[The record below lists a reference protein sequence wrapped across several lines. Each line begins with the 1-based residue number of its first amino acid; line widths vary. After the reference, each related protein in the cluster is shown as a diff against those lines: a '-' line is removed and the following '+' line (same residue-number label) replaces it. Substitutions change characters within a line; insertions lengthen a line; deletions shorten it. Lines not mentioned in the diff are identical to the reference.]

1 LDDSDKNLF
10 VFTAMNNMG
19 KMNKK
24 FAEDCLIVTSIILTI
39 ISLLFNALEAV
50 DFFVDWFIISLFFYF
65 KIPSRLNSYFQTTMF
80 RKDLPIRLGIVLF
93 PALMFWLF
101 LLSVPLG
108 FFLLPIGFEHLN
120 VLDLS
125 VSVLALI
132 GVVFLSIVYFSWRIW
147 NCSDAKLAT
156 RLWRKVSESDEE
168 FECDIA
174 LSNRSRIDN
183 FFNKLVSPGVVPM
196 AVSVILFFATYVLM
210 IIDVLLAILLVGW
223 LAYNIL
229 YEIRQRSSS
238 FRDRSGFAYALFKK
252 LDEILAWESLLQL
265 GLAGRMGGII
275 EVIIMMGCFSILILV
290 SVLNL
295 AAFVVVFGFLCQW
308 YVLIILIQ
316 IARRT
321 TYRKQASK
329 SKKLPPKLPRFSNI
343 ILPSCLTMLV
353 GFSVA
358 GYLNLQES
366 QDFVRIFT
374 VLSLILSVGAIVS
387 ITNWVKRKNLIQ
399 SESVEPLEKDRYRL
413 YAIFYALGLM
423 IALIGRSMQ
432 GIVFWTA
439 LSGALILLAMQDVI
453 RKRVQ
458 SSGPKT
464 YATATTLHLAV
475 GIYTILGTAIYF
487 YPELSTLMTVVATL
501 SGFLL
506 LLMWLQ
512 LFRLRSLPHVE

>member
-1 LDDSDKNLF
+1 
-10 VFTAMNNMG
+10 
-19 KMNKK
+19 MNKK

-39 ISLLFNALEAV
+39 TSLLFNALEVV
-50 DFFVDWFIISLFFYF
+50 DFFVDWLIISLFFYL
-65 KIPSRLNSYFQTTMF
+65 KIPSRLDSYFQTTTF
-80 RKDLPIRLGIVLF
+80 RKDLSIRLGIVFF
-93 PALMFWLF
+93 PALMFLLF

-108 FFLLPIGFEHLN
+108 FFLLPMGLEHLN

-147 NCSDAKLAT
+147 NCSDAKLAR
-156 RLWRKVSESDEE
+156 RLWRKVSDSDEE
-168 FECDIA
+168 FERDIA
-174 LSNRSRIDN
+174 LSERSRIDN
-183 FFNKLVSPGVVPM
+183 FFSKLVSPGVVPM
-196 AVSVILFFATYVLM
+196 SVSVILFFATCVLM
-210 IIDVLLAILLVGW
+210 IIDALLAIFLVCW

-229 YEIRQRSSS
+229 YEIQQRSSS
-238 FRDRSGFAYALFKK
+238 FRERSGFAYEFFKN
-252 LDEILAWESLLQL
+252 LDEVLAWESLLQP

-275 EVIIMMGCFSILILV
+275 DVIIMMGCFSILILV

-295 AAFVVVFGFLCQW
+295 AAFIVMFGFLCQW

-321 TYRKQASK
+321 KYRKQASR

-343 ILPSCLTMLV
+343 VLLSCLVMLV

-358 GYLNLQES
+358 GYLSLQEL

-374 VLSLILSVGAIVS
+374 VLSLILNVSAIVS
-387 ITNWVKRKNLIQ
+387 ITLWAKKKNLMMTD
-399 SESVEPLEKDRYRL
+399 SVEPLEKDRYRL

-439 LSGALILLAMQDVI
+439 LSGALILLAMQDVV
-453 RKRVQ
+453 RKRFQ

-464 YATATTLHLAV
+464 YATVTTLHLAI
-475 GIYTILGTAIYF
+475 GIYMILGTAIYF
-487 YPELSTLMTVVATL
+487 YPELSTLVIAVATI

-512 LFRLRSLPHVE
+512 LFRIRSLPPSC